1 MKNIFYNF
9 SVTLKRFKTASVLNL
24 LGLSVA
30 FTIFIIVLS
39 QLWWQY
45 NYNDSI
51 PQSEQ
56 LHMLTYE
63 YEPGEG
69 FDPYFNRT
77 NGDELGAS
85 IPELEGFGSI
95 GENDYFYRDFGNTK
109 DIEFDAYLV
118 SPSIIDLLGIKIIEG
133 DSASFSEPGA
143 IIIPL
148 SMARQYFGEQSP
160 IGELLA
166 GRDGKYRRQRPPV
179 EQTIVGVYAD
189 MPTNRTY
196 DNRIYANLGNE
207 YLNNSSMWMFNHL
220 LKFKPNN
227 TTSEKIKTKLI
238 EILSRDE
245 EDPEE
250 GIDAVELIPMN
261 ELYFNQKIDSTY
273 FFESGN
279 MQLSLVLISVA
290 FVILLIAVVNYIN
303 FFMSLVPV
311 RIKAV
316 NIAKVFGASAGAL
329 RANIIF
335 EGIGIMALAFGFSL
349 LWVGVAAD
357 IEMIRFAG
365 EPFVFGNNIEVL
377 VATGI
382 FAIVLGAI
390 SGLFP
395 AWYITKFSPSM
406 ILAGSFGRSRRG
418 RALRSVLSI
427 FQFTSSIVL
436 VIVALFIMLQNS
448 FMREFDYGYSRERLY
463 KLRLTTPLVRNQKQD
478 ALSNELKKNP
488 DITDFSYTNGSLVQ
502 PGISLNWQAMHNGED
517 IRYSNMPVSW
527 NHPRMMGIELVDGRY
542 FTEEDQTK
550 QNGSIIFNE
559 TAAKAYNLKVGD
571 VIDIFIKTDVV
582 GIAKDFQ
589 YGSLYNEIPPVAL
602 VIGHPQMRY
611 YSYAYIRI
619 SPTADLE
626 KTLTFIREAIKT
638 ADPMME
644 PNELELTHFDE
655 SLEEVYQKEER
666 LAGVITIFSFIT
678 ILISLLGVMGTVIFD
693 LQHRRKEVSVRK
705 VFGASVS
712 SILGRF
718 NRGVLWI
725 LIISTLIGLP
735 IAWYIIS
742 TWLENF
748 THRVPMHWW
757 VFVAG
762 VVIVSVIVFS
772 LVTIQTWRAANAN
785 PTKYLKSE

>member
-9 SVTLKRFKTASVLNL
+9 SVTLNRFKTASMLNL

-45 NYNDSI
+45 TYNDSI

-56 LHMLTYE
+56 LHLFTYNDGD
-63 YEPGEG
+63 GEG
-69 FDPYFNRT
+69 YYTHISRP
-77 NGDELGAS
+77 LGAQIAES
-85 IPELEGFGSI
+85 APEIENYGALLNSGFYYT
-95 GENDYFYRDFGNTK
+95 EFGNSKETEIK
-109 DIEFDAYLV
+109 AYQIT
-118 SPSIIDLLGIKIIEG
+118 PSLIDLLGIKILEG
-133 DSASFSEPGA
+133 DSTRFSEPGA
-143 IIIPL
+143 IIIPQ
-148 SMARQYFGEQSP
+148 SMARQYFGSQSP
-160 IGELLA
+160 IGELLSA
-166 GRDGKYRRQRPPV
+166 RNIMTGRQKPPV
-179 EQTIVGVYAD
+179 EQTIVGVYEEL
-189 MPTNRTY
+189 PSNTTY
-196 DNRIYANLGNE
+196 GNLIYANLGNE
-207 YLNNSSMWMFNHL
+207 YIDANWLFSFNYL
-220 LKFKPNN
+220 MKFKPSEHTN
-227 TTSEKIKTKLI
+227 EKIKAIAEQTI
-238 EILSRDE
+238 AQDRDSDE
-245 EDPEE
+245 EPTT
-250 GIDAVELIPMN
+250 VELIPLS
-261 ELYFNQKIDSTY
+261 ELYFSKKIN
-273 FFESGN
+273 SGAELDLGN
-279 MQLSLVLISVA
+279 RQLSLVLISVA
-290 FVILLIAVVNYIN
+290 LVILLIAVVNYIN

-365 EPFVFGNNIEVL
+365 EPFVFDNNIEVL
-377 VATGI
+377 VATGV

-406 ILAGSFGRSRRG
+406 VLSGSFGRSRRG

-463 KLRLTTPLVRNQKQD
+463 RLSLSDGLGGIQKQG

-488 DITDFSYTNGSLVQ
+488 DITDFSYINGNIVDKA
-502 PGISLNWQAMHNGED
+502 IDLNWFAYHNGEE
-517 IRYSNMPVSW
+517 IKYSEIAVSW
-527 NHPRMMGIELVDGRY
+527 NYPQMMGIELVDGRY
-542 FTEEDQTK
+542 FSEEDQTK
-550 QNGSIIFNE
+550 ETGSAIFNE
-559 TAAKAYNLKVGD
+559 TAAKKFGLKVGD
-571 VIDIFIKTDVV
+571 MLEGMGKIEVV

-589 YGSLYNEIPPVAL
+589 YGSLYNEIPPLAL
-602 VIGHPQMRY
+602 EIGHSRMRY
-611 YSYAYIRI
+611 YSVADIRI
-619 SPTADLE
+619 SPSADLE

-718 NRGVLWI
+718 NRGILWI

-735 IAWYIIS
+735 LAWYVVS
-742 TWLENF
+742 RWLESF
-748 THRVPMHWW
+748 AHQVPMYWW
-757 VFVAG
+757 VFAAG

-772 LVTIQTWRAANAN
+772 LVTLQTWRAANAN
-785 PTKYLKSE
+785 PTKFLKSE